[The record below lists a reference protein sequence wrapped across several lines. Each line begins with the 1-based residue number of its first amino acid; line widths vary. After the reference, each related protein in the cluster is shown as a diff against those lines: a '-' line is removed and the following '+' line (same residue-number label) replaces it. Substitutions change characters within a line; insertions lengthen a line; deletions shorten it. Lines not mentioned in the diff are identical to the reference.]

1 MLGLRQ
7 RPLTLW
13 FGAACVAA
21 ALTSA
26 CGKSPSLAD
35 QLSPSGSVTVTAL
48 SISFNTPSVGSGV
61 QAIATATFS
70 SGSTTPI
77 ASGFGTDTPS
87 VATVSSSGGVTGVS
101 IGDVTIFVDYQG
113 MRASKRV
120 RVLPG
125 YGGTFAGTYAVGT
138 CVATG
143 GFASPDPAEHFCTEF
158 TTGRQLSIAMQSA
171 QSADLTTVTG
181 QFALGNAVGTGAGT
195 ISSTGTL
202 TYSGAIA
209 FAGDTTRMD
218 LRNWTATSPAPGR
231 IAGSFEMVWT
241 DSTVS
246 GSGIITAT
254 NMDMVRQSASFPQPV
269 SPRGR
274 LLDRT
279 SLVRLLLQK

>member
-1 MLGLRQ
+1 
-7 RPLTLW
+7 
-13 FGAACVAA
+13 
-21 ALTSA
+21 
-26 CGKSPSLAD
+26 
-35 QLSPSGSVTVTAL
+35 
-48 SISFNTPSVGSGV
+48 V
-61 QAIATATFS
+61 QATATATFS
-70 SGSTTPI
+70 NGSSSPI

-87 VATVSSSGGVTGVS
+87 VATVSSTGGVTGVS

-113 MRASKRV
+113 MRASKRM

-125 YGGTFAGTYAVGT
+125 YGGTFVGTYAVGT

-143 GFASPDPAEHFCTEF
+143 GFFSTDPAENFCTEF

-171 QSADLTTVTG
+171 QSADLTAVTG
-181 QFALGNAVGTGAGT
+181 QFALGNAVGTGTGT
-195 ISSTGTL
+195 ISSAGTL

-218 LRNWTATSPAPGR
+218 LRNWTATSPTPGR

-241 DSTVS
+241 DSTVT

-254 NMDMVRQSASFPQPV
+254 NMDMIRQSASFSQPV

-279 SLVRLLLQK
+279 ALARLLMQPAVIR